1 MKKIILIIFFFILVL
16 VIIIKL
22 FLYNYEKRSQQEQFF
37 STYQLK
43 PQEISLLK
51 EGDIILRHGY
61 GVVSDMIVETL
72 NEDIDISHCAIL
84 KRKDTSWFVIH
95 SVSQSLSKYDGV
107 QTQDLAS
114 FIKESQ
120 KNSVVVVRY
129 KNLND
134 SSLHKIALQADQYLQ
149 KHIPFD
155 HSFDMSDSSTFYCTE
170 LLFFAFK
177 NGANVDILNG
187 KFREGS
193 LDHLKFHLF
202 LDTTNFNIIIDHHQR
217 YNSANSSKK

>member
-1 MKKIILIIFFFILVL
+1 MKKIIIIIFFLILICA
-16 VIIIKL
+16 IIIKL

-43 PQEISLLK
+43 PSEIALLK

-61 GVVSDMIVETL
+61 GLVSDMIVKTL

-84 KRKDTSWFVIH
+84 KKKDNTWFAIH
-95 SVSQSLSKYDGV
+95 SVSQSLSEYDGV
-107 QTQDLAS
+107 QTQDLNS

-120 KNSVVVVRY
+120 QNSVVVVRY

-134 SSLHKIALQADQYLQ
+134 TALHNVAIKADQYLQ
-149 KHIPFD
+149 KRIPFD
-155 HSFDMSDSSTFYCTE
+155 HSFDLSDSSKFYCTE
-170 LLFFAFK
+170 LLYYAFK
-177 NGANVDILNG
+177 NGANTDILDG
-187 KFREGS
+187 KFRKGS

-202 LDTTNFNIIIDHHQR
+202 LDTTHFQIIIDHHQR
-217 YNSANSSKK
+217 FLPKIAVNN